1 MNSMSFTLRVLGASF
16 SRAWGNIPFPW
27 GSLAMMRERLLLLG
41 KLLSPL
47 PVADDGA
54 SSLLILGPNMIDHYP
69 LLLSLLPGWNLN
81 FSLEA
86 ITSLFIGINLTLFR
100 FVSLFKVKKKQEEEV
115 SSGKYLR
122 WQFSSQIRA
131 RLVQEFFIKLFFK
144 SYKEWK

>member
-1 MNSMSFTLRVLGASF
+1 
-16 SRAWGNIPFPW
+16 
-27 GSLAMMRERLLLLG
+27 MMRERLLLLG

-100 FVSLFKVKKKQEEEV
+100 SVSLFKVKKKQEEEV
-115 SSGKYLR
+115 SNGKYLR

-144 SYKEWK
+144 SYKE

>member
-1 MNSMSFTLRVLGASF
+1 
-16 SRAWGNIPFPW
+16 
-27 GSLAMMRERLLLLG
+27 MMRERLLLLG

-100 FVSLFKVKKKQEEEV
+100 FVSLFKVKKKTRRNSFQVRFFIQSKKKKQEEEV

-144 SYKEWK
+144 SYKE

>member
-1 MNSMSFTLRVLGASF
+1 
-16 SRAWGNIPFPW
+16 
-27 GSLAMMRERLLLLG
+27 MMRERLLLLG

-100 FVSLFKVKKKQEEEV
+100 FVSLFKLKKKTRRNSFQV
-115 SSGKYLR
+115 R
-122 WQFSSQIRA
+122 
-131 RLVQEFFIKLFFK
+131 FFIQSKKKNKKKKFLV
-144 SYKEWK
+144 ENT

>member
-1 MNSMSFTLRVLGASF
+1 
-16 SRAWGNIPFPW
+16 
-27 GSLAMMRERLLLLG
+27 MMRERLLLLG

-47 PVADDGA
+47 PVVDDGA
-54 SSLLILGPNMIDHYP
+54 SSFLILGPNIIDHYP

-100 FVSLFKVKKKQEEEV
+100 SVSLFKVKEEEEEEEV

-131 RLVQEFFIKLFFK
+131 KLVQEFFIKLFFK
-144 SYKEWK
+144 SYKE

>member
-1 MNSMSFTLRVLGASF
+1 MNSISFTLRVLGALF
-16 SRAWGNIPFPW
+16 SRAWGNIHFPW

-47 PVADDGA
+47 PVVDDGA
-54 SSLLILGPNMIDHYP
+54 SSFLILGPNIIDHYP

-86 ITSLFIGINLTLFR
+86 ITSLFIGINLTLLR
-100 FVSLFKVKKKQEEEV
+100 SVSLFKVKKEEEEEEV

-131 RLVQEFFIKLFFK
+131 KLVQEFFIKLFFK
-144 SYKEWK
+144 SYKE